1 MDCAR
6 KDRGKSEMEIMEK
19 KVGKMGIS
27 QAGWAGLKVLNR
39 DVIKYIAMV
48 TMLLNHVAHAF
59 LPEESVLYEVFL
71 DIGFFTAITMCYFL
85 VEGYE
90 YTHSKKR
97 YALRLFF
104 FALISQ
110 FPFWYVFPGFGL
122 NMIFTLFVCFLIL
135 VAMEKIQHPTLRAVT
150 ITLLVFVT
158 IISDWQLLAAIFT
171 IMFVHAK
178 GSEEKMVKLYGKA
191 YLLFVFFNI
200 ISSLSMNGY
209 SLWEALFHGLLSG
222 IAILVSGVVILIF
235 YNGKRAEYGRT
246 FSKWFFYLFYPG
258 HLLVIGLLARTLA

>member
-1 MDCAR
+1 
-6 KDRGKSEMEIMEK
+6 METEIKETK
-19 KVGKMGIS
+19 IGETGVRQTGRT
-27 QAGWAGLKVLNR
+27 GLKVLNR

-59 LPEESVLYEVFL
+59 LPGESVLYEAFT

-90 YTHSKKR
+90 YTRSKKR

-110 FPFWYVFPGFGL
+110 FPFWYVFPGMGL

-135 VAMEKIQHPTLRAVT
+135 AAMEKIQHPTLRAVT
-150 ITLLVFVT
+150 VTLLVLVT

-178 GSEEKMVKLYGKA
+178 DSGEKMVKLYGKA

-200 ISSLSMNGY
+200 ISYLSMNAY

-222 IAILVSGVVILIF
+222 IAILVSGIVILVF
-235 YNGKRAEYGRT
+235 YNGKRAEHGRT
-246 FSKWFFYLFYPG
+246 FSKWFFYWFYPG
-258 HLLVIGLLARTLA
+258 HLLVIGLLAQALG